1 MPGPGLVERVA
12 WLVEGQAVAQGEGPE
27 EAAGS
32 EGQWGRGRKRTDWTW
47 DCADVRTPLL
57 LDVGPQAMT

>member
-1 MPGPGLVERVA
+1 MPGPGLGERVA

-32 EGQWGRGRKRTDWTW
+32 EGQWGEAGRERPGPGT
-47 DCADVRTPLL
+47 VRTSLL
-57 LDVGPQAMT
+57 LDVGP